1 MATIT
6 VRDLDDEVRSRLRVR
21 AAENGRSMEAEVR
34 AILEEAVRPS
44 RLERR
49 RAALARFRAAADNDD
64 AIDELMAS
72 IPPRSSYPAPR
83 GIEFDP

>member
-6 VRDLDDEVRSRLRVR
+6 VRDLDEEVRSRLRVR

-49 RAALARFRAAADNDD
+49 RAALARFRAAPDNDD
-64 AIDELMAS
+64 AVDELMAA

>member
-34 AILEEAVRPS
+34 AILEAAVRPS

-49 RAALARFRAAADNDD
+49 RAALSRFRSAPDRDD
-64 AIDELMAS
+64 AIDELMAHV
-72 IPPRSSYPAPR
+72 PPRNSYPAPR
-83 GIEFDP
+83 AIDFDP